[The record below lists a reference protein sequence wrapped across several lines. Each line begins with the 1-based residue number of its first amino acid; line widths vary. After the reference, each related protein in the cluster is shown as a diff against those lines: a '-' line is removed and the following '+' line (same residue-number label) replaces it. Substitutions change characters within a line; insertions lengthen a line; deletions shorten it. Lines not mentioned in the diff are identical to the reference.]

1 MDEKQ
6 TSMHSIKGRNIPGRT
21 RMTSTYLEVTQ
32 GTGRTE
38 RRDDTNVGAD
48 VLGATRP
55 EEIADVESLGLQR
68 ATHASNIDNKCST
81 HTC

>member
-1 MDEKQ
+1 MDERQ
-6 TSMHSIKGRNIPGRT
+6 TSMNSLKERNIRRRT

-55 EEIADVESLGLQR
+55 EEIADVEPFGLQR
-68 ATHASNIDNKCST
+68 ATHVSNIDNKSST